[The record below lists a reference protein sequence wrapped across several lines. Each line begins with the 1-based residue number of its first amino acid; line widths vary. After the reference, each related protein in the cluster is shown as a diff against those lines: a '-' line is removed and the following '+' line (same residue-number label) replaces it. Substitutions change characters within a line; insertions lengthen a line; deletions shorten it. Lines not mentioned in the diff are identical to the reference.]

1 MCHVQCQMLSV
12 EADDQWSVFQ
22 TSEPTT
28 ISFLCSGINP
38 TSLLPQDLVML
49 KLENTFSRLTS
60 TTSSLSSLRWAEAS
74 AVMAREEARLAFSD
88 HLIPKNV

>member
-12 EADDQWSVFQ
+12 VADDQWSVFQ
-22 TSEPTT
+22 TSELTA

-49 KLENTFSRLTS
+49 KSKNTSSHLAS
-60 TTSSLSSLRWAEAS
+60 TTSFLSSLRWAEAS
-74 AVMAREEARLAFSD
+74 AVMAREGGRLAVRD
-88 HLIPKNV
+88 HLISQNV